1 MIFIAVGISVV
12 ISCVLSF
19 YLARKFYAKGQSLA
33 IEQAQIKANA
43 IEKEAEINY
52 QNSQIKLKEQEIELQ
67 KRYEIEE
74 RKLLDLYNKK
84 ALELEERDFNK
95 TAI

>member
-1 MIFIAVGISVV
+1 MIFIAVGLSVV

-19 YLARKFYAKGQSLA
+19 YLARKLYTKGANLA
-33 IEQAQIKANA
+33 IEQARIKANA

-67 KRYEIEE
+67 KDMRLKSANCLIYTTK
-74 RKLLDLYNKK
+74 RLWS
-84 ALELEERDFNK
+84 
-95 TAI
+95 